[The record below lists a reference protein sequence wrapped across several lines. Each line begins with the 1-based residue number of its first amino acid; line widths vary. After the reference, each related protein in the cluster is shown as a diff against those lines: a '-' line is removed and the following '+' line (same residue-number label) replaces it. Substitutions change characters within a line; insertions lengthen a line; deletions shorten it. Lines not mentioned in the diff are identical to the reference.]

1 MSELRTNRIIPR
13 DGLPSGSYGGIIQVK
28 TASAQ
33 DNTDYSSTSDTTM
46 LTLSFTPQRADSVLW
61 IHVEFGGIRSRIT
74 SNNRTRLNS
83 KIKRDGT
90 QIYYLN
96 ETPQYLNANFNSSG
110 VEFTVPLSFSTF
122 DSPNTTNAVTYTV
135 TWASPNGTA
144 WNTASN
150 TRRIVIFEMAT

>member
-1 MSELRTNRIIPR
+1 
-13 DGLPSGSYGGIIQVK
+13 
-28 TASAQ
+28 
-33 DNTDYSSTSDTTM
+33 M

-61 IHVEFGGIRSRIT
+61 IHVEFGGIRSRVT
-74 SNNRTRLNS
+74 GNNRNRLNT
-83 KIKRDGT
+83 KVKRDGT
-90 QIYYLN
+90 QIYFLN

-110 VEFTVPLSFSTF
+110 VEFTVPVSFSTF